1 MSMEAGRTM
10 VPDCAFLFC
19 ARRRSFRLVMVL
31 MSSRVSGVER
41 LGVLMD
47 HDEKCAL
54 SVLG

>member
-1 MSMEAGRTM
+1 MSMDAGRTM
-10 VPDCAFLFC
+10 VPDCAFLSC
-19 ARRRSFRLVMVL
+19 ARRHSFRLVMVL

-47 HDEKCAL
+47 HDENCAL

>member
-1 MSMEAGRTM
+1 MC
-10 VPDCAFLFC
+10 PC